1 MKNENKG
8 NKENKYRILG
18 DINNRNQSKII
29 LEIDKR
35 YRTKSEQN
43 DKNKEEKITEIR
55 KFFQINNQIKKS
67 NAKKRFTFDEIH
79 IKMDCNVQINCKV
92 LTCQ

>member
-43 DKNKEEKITEIR
+43 DKNKEEKNYR
-55 KFFQINNQIKKS
+55 NQKIFSDKQLDKK
-67 NAKKRFTFDEIH
+67 K
-79 IKMDCNVQINCKV
+79 
-92 LTCQ
+92 